1 MLTGHTSQI
10 RLLLHFSMT
19 LNTKVYA
26 FGFQIKNISVVIK
39 ILIYFY
45 LYGVF

>member
-1 MLTGHTSQI
+1 
-10 RLLLHFSMT
+10 MT
-19 LNTKVYA
+19 LNTKVHA
-26 FGFQIKNISVVIK
+26 FGFQIENISVVIK